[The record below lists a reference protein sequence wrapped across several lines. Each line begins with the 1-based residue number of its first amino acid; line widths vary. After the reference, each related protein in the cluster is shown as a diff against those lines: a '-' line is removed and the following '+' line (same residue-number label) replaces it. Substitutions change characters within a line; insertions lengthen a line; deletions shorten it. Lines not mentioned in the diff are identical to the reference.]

1 MGGALFLIG
10 MIGLGVYSVTRVIEA
25 RRGKRFFET
34 FRVRV
39 DMIATRLYRLSVFG
53 EVPATYRT
61 WLSEQV
67 RALFHKAVVLLVG
80 VLRAIE
86 RPLSRMNHRLRAT
99 QVKYDTT
106 RTPSP
111 FLKTM
116 VEAQKKDGESKEN
129 SVESV
134 K

>member
-1 MGGALFLIG
+1 MGGTLFLIG
-10 MIGLGVYSVTRVIEA
+10 MIGLGAYSVARVIET
-25 RRGKRFFET
+25 RRGRRFFET

-53 EVPATYRT
+53 EIPATYRM
-61 WLSEQV
+61 WVSEQV
-67 RALFHKAVVLLVG
+67 RALFHKTVVFLVG

-99 QVKYDTT
+99 QVARDTT

>member
-10 MIGLGVYSVTRVIEA
+10 MIGLGAYSVTRFVEA
-25 RRGKRFFET
+25 RQGKRFFEAT
-34 FRVRV
+34 RTRLDV
-39 DMIATRLYRLSVFG
+39 IATRLYRLSVFG

-61 WLSEQV
+61 WVSEHM
-67 RALFHKAVVLLVG
+67 RALFHKTVVLLVAL
-80 VLRAIE
+80 LRAIE
-86 RPLSRMNHRLRAT
+86 RPLSRMNHRLRRAQTT
-99 QVKYDTT
+99 QDTP
-106 RTPSP
+106 RVPSP